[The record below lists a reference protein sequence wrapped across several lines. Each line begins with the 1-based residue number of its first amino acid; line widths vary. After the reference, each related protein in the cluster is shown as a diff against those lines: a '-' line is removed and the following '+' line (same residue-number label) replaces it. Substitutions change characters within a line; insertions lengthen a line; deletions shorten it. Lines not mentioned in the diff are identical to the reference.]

1 MDIVFESEDESFY
14 SALSTL
20 MNTSKRPI
28 VLTLSCERESNAVAV
43 REKIKSYTD
52 VLTYQSPDLPTTCND
67 STSLLI
73 SIAAVRVYY

>member
-67 STSLLI
+67 ST
-73 SIAAVRVYY
+73 